1 MMVATATMP
10 TQNKFHLDKRAGKL
24 LDADPAPE
32 ADDQLLTT
40 REVAA
45 YLGMSEQWVTLGR
58 SKKYGPPFVRVGT
71 RRLRY
76 KKSAV
81 RAWLESRTYSSTAE
95 YPAGEA
101 AASPQTV
108 APQMHHLQYRN
119 GSRPR
124 HHGHL
129 F

>member
-1 MMVATATMP
+1 MNSKKKKVVEDDRLISKPEVLDRVGVTFPMP

-76 KKSAV
+76 HKSAV
-81 RAWLESRTYSSTAE
+81 REWLEI
-95 YPAGEA
+95 G
-101 AASPQTV
+101 
-108 APQMHHLQYRN
+108 APIP
-119 GSRPR
+119 RPPNIRQARWRR
-124 HHGHL
+124 HD
-129 F
+129 

>member
-1 MMVATATMP
+1 MNSKKKKVVEDDRLISKPEVLDRVGVTFPMP

-71 RRLRY
+71 
-76 KKSAV
+76 AV
-81 RAWLESRTYSSTAE
+81 CVIT
-95 YPAGEA
+95 
-101 AASPQTV
+101 SPQSASGWSC
-108 APQMHHLQYRN
+108 APIP
-119 GSRPR
+119 RPPNIRQARWRR
-124 HHGHL
+124 HD
-129 F
+129 